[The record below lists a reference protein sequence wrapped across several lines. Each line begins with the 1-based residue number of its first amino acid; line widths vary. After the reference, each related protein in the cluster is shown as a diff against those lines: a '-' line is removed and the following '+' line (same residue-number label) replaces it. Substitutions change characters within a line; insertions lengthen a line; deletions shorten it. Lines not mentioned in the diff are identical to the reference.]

1 MSDGI
6 WFQEE
11 WTSTNTMKFEPK
23 EIDTL
28 LEVKYILGQLQD
40 LLEEKNKAYGDS
52 ALNPIRLFS
61 KAGAAKS
68 LCVRIDE
75 KLGRIKN
82 RGVNEDTEDTLMD
95 LMGYLVLLKI
105 AIDRESRGP
114 NGPLFSAPQTKV
126 KFIVRAAFLSSGN
139 SCRTC
144 SSTAGWR

>member
-61 KAGAAKS
+61 RADAPEA
-68 LCVRIDE
+68 LRVRIDE
-75 KLGRIKN
+75 KLARIKSQ
-82 RGVNEDTEDTLMD
+82 GSHDDEDSISD
-95 LMGYLVLLKI
+95 LIGYLVLLKV
-105 AIDRESRGP
+105 AM
-114 NGPLFSAPQTKV
+114 
-126 KFIVRAAFLSSGN
+126 
-139 SCRTC
+139 
-144 SSTAGWR
+144 

>member
-11 WTSTNTMKFEPK
+11 WTSTNTMKFKPK

-105 AIDRESRGP
+105 AIDREKKG
-114 NGPLFSAPQTKV
+114 A
-126 KFIVRAAFLSSGN
+126 
-139 SCRTC
+139 
-144 SSTAGWR
+144 